1 MLKLK
6 FFGANRQVTGSC
18 YLLEV
23 GKFRVLIDCGLY
35 QERDYLERNWAPFP
49 VPPDTIDTLLLSHV
63 HLDHSGLIPKLV
75 KEGFKGSIVTTRPSR
90 DMLPIVLL
98 DAARIQE
105 EDAAYKRKRHK
116 KEGRKGPF
124 PEIPLYTVKDAER
137 VFPLIQD
144 EPYEKDVLLD
154 SHGKARFHDA
164 GHILGSAIIEVT
176 LREAGRQETILFSG
190 DIGQWDRPLMQDP
203 TVFEH
208 ADYVVVE
215 TTYGDREHEDPA
227 DADRM
232 LSDIINDTVKR
243 GGNVIIPTFAIE
255 RAQELLYHLGRL
267 SRQNRIPFLMTFLD
281 SPMAMDITN
290 VFKKYQDYLDSE
302 TQEVIRKGKNPFEFP
317 GLRLTRSVA
326 ESKSINSIKGSCIV
340 MAGSGMCT
348 GGRIKHHLV
357 QNISRP
363 ESTILFVGY
372 QAKGTLG
379 RQIVNGQREVRILG
393 KHYPVRAR
401 ISQIQGFSAH
411 AGRRDL
417 LRWLDTFQR
426 PPACLFLTHGEQ
438 EASQSLSEYIRRE
451 KRWKVAI
458 PRYSDEWEL

>member
-18 YLLEV
+18 TLLEA
-23 GKFRVLIDCGLY
+23 GDLRVLIDCGLY
-35 QERDYLERNWAPFP
+35 QERDYLDRNWAPFP
-49 VPPDTIDTLLLSHV
+49 VPPETIDILLLSHV

-75 KEGFKGSIVTTRPSR
+75 SEGFKGPIVMTRPTK

-116 KEGRKGPF
+116 REGRKGPY

-137 VFPLIQD
+137 VFPLSQD
-144 EPYEKDVLLD
+144 KEYGEVIRLNGR
-154 SHGKARFHDA
+154 GKARFHDA

-176 LREAGRQETILFSG
+176 LQEAGRQETILFSG
-190 DIGQWDRPLMQDP
+190 DIGQWNRPLMQDP
-203 TVFEH
+203 TVLEH

-215 TTYGDREHEDPA
+215 TTYGDREHEDSVGV
-227 DADRM
+227 DKM
-232 LSDIINDTVKR
+232 LSDTINDTVAR
-243 GGNVIIPTFAIE
+243 GGNILIPTFAIE

-281 SPMAMDITN
+281 SPMAMDITK
-290 VFKKYQDYLDSE
+290 VFVQYQDYLDSE
-302 TQEVIRKGKNPFEFP
+302 TQELIRAEKNPFEFP
-317 GLRLTRSVA
+317 GLRLTRTVV
-326 ESKSINSIKGSCIV
+326 ESKSINSIKGSCII

-379 RQIVNGQREVRILG
+379 RQILDGKSKVRILG

-411 AGRRDL
+411 AGRKDL
-417 LRWLDTFQR
+417 FRWLDSFRT
-426 PPACLFLTHGEQ
+426 PPARLFLIHGEI
-438 EASQSLSEYIRRE
+438 EASRSLSEYIRNE
-451 KRWKVAI
+451 KGWKVAI
-458 PRYSDEWEL
+458 PRYGDEWEL